1 MVIEQIFHQLLQLGE
16 AWSVGGVEYDEPSNT
31 FKLFIHETEKLW
43 PTVRCPK
50 CSRGEI
56 TCYDHAPQRSWRH
69 LDVFNKKSEIIC
81 APPRGKCAPCDHV
94 FRVPVPWEGEGKH
107 FTKDF
112 EAFALMLMREMPV
125 KKASEIMGETD
136 QRMWRVLFA
145 HVDKAYAALD
155 LSETVW
161 IGADEMNCRKG
172 HHYLTVFADLL
183 KRRVIFATEG
193 KDHTTF
199 KAFVEALLKHNGH
212 PKAITQAAID
222 MSPAYQKGVA
232 QQLPNATIVFD
243 KFHVVSQV
251 NTAVDEVRRVE
262 ARDGDPGQKNQLKSC
277 RWIFRKNPENLT
289 AKEVARLDE
298 LDLRHLATGI
308 AYQMRLVLQEAYKS
322 RRMETARRRFQQWV
336 EWVRSRAERVGRL
349 LEPMVKAADMI
360 ERHLEGILAWWKQG
374 LTTAYLEGLNSLFS
388 ATKRK
393 ARGFRSPQY
402 MTTMLYFIAGKLT
415 LPYTATH

>member
-1 MVIEQIFHQLLQLGE
+1 MIVEQVFQQLLQLGE
-16 AWSVGGVEYDEPSNT
+16 AWLIGGIEYDEAGNT

-50 CSRGEI
+50 CHRGEI

-69 LDVFNKKSEIIC
+69 LDVFNKKSEILC
-81 APPRGKCAPCDHV
+81 APPRGNCVPCGHV

-107 FTKDF
+107 FTRDF

-125 KKASEIMGETD
+125 KKAADIMGETD
-136 QRMWRVLFA
+136 PRMWRVLFA

-155 LSETVW
+155 LSNTVW

-183 KRRVIFATEG
+183 ERRVIFATEG
-193 KDHTTF
+193 KDHATF
-199 KAFVEALLKHNGH
+199 KAFVEALLQHNGH

-232 QQLPNATIVFD
+232 EALPNATVVFD
-243 KFHVVSQV
+243 KFHVIAQA
-251 NTAVDEVRRVE
+251 NTAVDEVRRAE
-262 ARDGDPGQKNQLKSC
+262 AREGASEQKQQLKHG
-277 RWIFRKNPENLT
+277 RWLFRKNPENLSD
-289 AKEVARLDE
+289 KEAARLDA
-298 LDLRHLATGI
+298 LDLKHLATGV
-308 AYQMRLVLQEAYKS
+308 AYQMRLVLQEAYRS
-322 RRMETARRRFQQWV
+322 RKVTTARRRFRDWV
-336 EWVRSRAERVGRL
+336 DWVRARCQKLGAL
-349 LEPMVKAADMI
+349 LDPMSKIADMI
-360 ERHLEGILAWWKQG
+360 ERHLDGILGWWKQG

-393 ARGFRSPQY
+393 ARGYRSSEY
-402 MTTMLYFIAGKLT
+402 MIAMLYFVAGKLT
-415 LPYTATH
+415 IPFPSTH